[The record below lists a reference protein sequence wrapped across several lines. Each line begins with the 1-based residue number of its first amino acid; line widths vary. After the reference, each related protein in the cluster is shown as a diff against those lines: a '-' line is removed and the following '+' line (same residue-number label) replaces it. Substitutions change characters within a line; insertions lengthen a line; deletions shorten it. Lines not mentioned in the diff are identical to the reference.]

1 MANEGQGGKWG
12 RRESGGI
19 QGQRLERILS
29 SVNYSHAEIKKGKRQ
44 LEAQED
50 SNTNGAAQLHST
62 AAVDLE
68 AGYCVCLP
76 KQAVLKGPCSPPV
89 S

>member
-12 RRESGGI
+12 RHESDGI

-29 SVNYSHAEIKKGKRQ
+29 SVNNSHAEIKKGKRQ
-44 LEAQED
+44 LEAEED
-50 SNTNGAAQLHST
+50 STTNGQLSCT

-76 KQAVLKGPCSPPV
+76 KQAVLKGPCL
-89 S
+89 